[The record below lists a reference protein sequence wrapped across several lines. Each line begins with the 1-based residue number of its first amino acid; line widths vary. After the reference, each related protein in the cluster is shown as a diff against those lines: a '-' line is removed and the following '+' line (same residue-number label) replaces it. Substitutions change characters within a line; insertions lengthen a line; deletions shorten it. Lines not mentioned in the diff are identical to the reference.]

1 MLPRGVN
8 VAQPALQRRSV
19 VHGAGSAQRI
29 AAADDVGAGRMD
41 PGAALQA
48 LRKICLVIERACH
61 RALPLVFGLNLHERA
76 RRAKGSMEPA
86 EFMLEH
92 GRVPE
97 IGSGKELAAAAAG
110 EGREVGNR
118 SSCDA
123 GGGSGMKAAEKWRGG
138 TFEKPRHA

>member
-48 LRKICLVIERACH
+48 LRKIRLVVECACH
-61 RALPLVFGLNLHERA
+61 RALPLLFGLNLHQRT
-76 RRAKGSMEPA
+76 RRAERSVEPA
-86 EFMLEH
+86 EIMLEH
-92 GRVPE
+92 RRVPE
-97 IGSGKELAAAAAG
+97 IGGGKELAASAAG

-118 SSCDA
+118 PARNA
-123 GGGSGMKAAEKWRGG
+123 GGGSGMEATEEW
-138 TFEKPRHA
+138 